1 MLSLSFQDENYPHIV
16 DTGPVYPTNRLTISL
31 GDMKNVEIDYLEIY
45 MVLNN
50 TFDIELMLDDSLR

>member
-1 MLSLSFQDENYPHIV
+1 M
-16 DTGPVYPTNRLTISL
+16 YPTNRLTISL

-45 MVLNN
+45 MDLNN